1 MTALSKLLEAVD
13 TIHHV
18 QRQKVDE
25 VKFLKTTFNDPHVKK
40 IIAHVTGGDPKLE
53 EKVKQEVESR
63 LKEMK
68 CVAEASPVLY
78 EAGVDNV
85 IETVLFDWFW
95 KKEPSLKFIHTTKGE
110 IRRIYRKPEDPPLA
124 DEPDDNDPDL
134 KVEVDNG
141 ERRAPE
147 VASASRFNIKTF
159 NELIR
164 KIRAESRSFF
174 PLRNMVDYHVI
185 HNPSFTPIG
194 DGVNPKLDK
203 RFKSVTTAAA
213 TADGTFIFNVH
224 FCQALLDF
232 AHLKGLKAPA
242 NRFGKKYT
250 SQGGSIPDDWLYI
263 EFLIR
268 HEIMHYTYSD
278 FHYEKV
284 IPDSNPKIIN
294 WVGDFRSNHKLVEQ
308 GLPQLPMGLFSSY
321 VNFHKQGS
329 YREMYNLV
337 KNEFDKLKDECKQ
350 HLEKTLDGLT
360 DNHEE
365 GGNTTEGGK
374 KQVDRKM
381 KPEDIEKGHQK
392 QETKEKADEAPP
404 PDYENKP
411 PAERE
416 PGTAKGGNHEMDYS
430 QVKPKYKW
438 DALLRKMVTDL
449 SFTVDQTYQKISRR
463 AIGTMQQV
471 ILRGRG
477 AVKPGDIKNP
487 SKKKIKLAVIV
498 DSSGSMSYV
507 IQTVMANLD
516 KLLIQRQGTT
526 GVNEEFYLFIFSGD
540 YDIYKC
546 TPGKSGMAENIDSVD
561 STKTGS
567 LGKVRLSSVLSH
579 HKAGGTVFSSKLAGE
594 IKKLAGRGYNC
605 LIISDGDMLSGDNFT
620 NFKELY
626 EGNRKH
632 VWLLLDSRPTFESFV
647 KKLKEVSNNAS
658 HM

>member
-1 MTALSKLLEAVD
+1 MSKLSDLLEASV
-13 TIHHV
+13 HHV
-18 QRQKVDE
+18 QRQAGAE
-25 VKFLKTTFNDPHVKK
+25 VKMLKTTFNDPHVKA
-40 IIAHVTGGDPKLE
+40 IIAHVTGGDPALE
-53 EKVKQEVESR
+53 QKVRNEVESR

-68 CVAEASPVLY
+68 CVADASPILY

-95 KKEPSLKFIHTTKGE
+95 EKPPSLKFVHATKGE
-110 IRRIYRKPEDPPLA
+110 LKRVHRKPEDPPEK
-124 DEPDDNDPDL
+124 DEPDDNDPAISVVADDG
-134 KVEVDNG
+134 K
-141 ERRAPE
+141 RRAPE
-147 VASASRFNIKTF
+147 VATASRFNVRTF
-159 NELIR
+159 NELIS

-185 HNPSFTPIG
+185 HHPAFTPIG
-194 DGVNPKLDK
+194 DGVNPKIDA

-213 TADGTFIFNVH
+213 TADGTFVFNVK

-232 AHLKGLKAPA
+232 AHLKGLKAPT
-242 NRFGKKYT
+242 NRYGKKYV
-250 SQGGSIPDDWLYI
+250 SQGGKIPDDWLYI

-294 WVGDFRSNHKLVEQ
+294 WVGDFRSNHKLLEQ
-308 GLPQLPMGLFSSY
+308 GFPQLPMGLFSSY

-329 YREMYNLV
+329 YKEMYKLV

-360 DNHEE
+360 DNHEHGDE
-365 GGNTTEGGK
+365 NTDGTP

-381 KPEDIEKGHQK
+381 KPEDIENGHK
-392 QETKEKADEAPP
+392 KVDDKVKNDEDIP

-411 PAERE
+411 PEKRE
-416 PGTAKGGNHEMDYS
+416 VTDQKGGNHELNYS
-430 QVKPKYKW
+430 QITPKYKW
-438 DALLRKMVTDL
+438 DALLRKMVTEL
-449 SFTVDQTYQKISRR
+449 TFTVDQTYQKISRR

-471 ILRGRG
+471 ITRGHG

-487 SKKKIKLAVIV
+487 SKKKIKLAVVV

-516 KLLIQRQGTT
+516 KLLIQRQGIT
-526 GVNEEFYLFIFSGD
+526 GVSDEFYLFIFSGD

-546 TPGKSGMAENIDSVD
+546 TPGKGGMAENIPEVD
-561 STKTGS
+561 STKPGP
-567 LGKVRLSSVLSH
+567 LGKVKLSHVLSH

-605 LIISDGDMLSGDNFT
+605 LIVSDGDMLSGENFT
-620 NFKELY
+620 NFKQLY
-626 EGNRKH
+626 ESHRKN
-632 VWLLLDSRPTFESFV
+632 VWLLLDSRPTFESFI
-647 KKLKEVSNNAS
+647 KKLKEISNNAS